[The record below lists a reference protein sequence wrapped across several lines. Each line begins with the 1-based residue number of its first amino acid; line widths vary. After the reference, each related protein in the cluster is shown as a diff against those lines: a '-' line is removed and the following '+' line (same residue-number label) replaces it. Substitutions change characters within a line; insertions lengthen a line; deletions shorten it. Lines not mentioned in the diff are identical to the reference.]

1 MKQISSQLYNKS
13 NFAQYLADKYNLPLK
28 TAETVLKTV
37 FDEMTS
43 ALLSG
48 QRVEIRNFGS
58 FAVKKYKGYKGR
70 NPKNKQSIRV
80 KPKRIP
86 VFKAGRIKDI
96 LNP

>member
-1 MKQISSQLYNKS
+1 MKQISPHLYNKS
-13 NFAQYLADKYNLPLK
+13 KFAQHLADKHNLPLK

-37 FDEMTS
+37 FDEMTA
-43 ALLSG
+43 ALLRG

-80 KPKRIP
+80 KPKKIP
-86 VFKAGRIKDI
+86 VFKVGRIKDLI
-96 LNP
+96 NL